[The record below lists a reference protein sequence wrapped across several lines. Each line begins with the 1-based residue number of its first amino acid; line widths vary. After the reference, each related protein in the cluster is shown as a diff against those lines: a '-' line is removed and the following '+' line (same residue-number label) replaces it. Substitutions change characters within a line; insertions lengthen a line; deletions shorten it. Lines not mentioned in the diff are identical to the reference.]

1 MKRDGGLV
9 RPSQSQEVERM
20 DQRWKYNFII
30 HILLSIMTVLAA
42 AALFL
47 FYENWLAEDMIREL
61 NRDYEELL
69 RERGAGSGGE

>member
-1 MKRDGGLV
+1 
-9 RPSQSQEVERM
+9 M

-42 AALFL
+42 VALFL
-47 FYENWLAEDMIREL
+47 FYENRLAEDMIREL

-69 RERGAGSGGE
+69 RERGTGSGGE

>member
-1 MKRDGGLV
+1 MERDGGLV

-47 FYENWLAEDMIREL
+47 FYENRLAEDMIREL

-69 RERGAGSGGE
+69 RERGAGFGGE

>member
-1 MKRDGGLV
+1 
-9 RPSQSQEVERM
+9 M

-30 HILLSIMTVLAA
+30 HSLLSIMTVLAA

-47 FYENWLAEDMIREL
+47 FYENRLAEDMIREL

>member
-1 MKRDGGLV
+1 MERDGGLV

-47 FYENWLAEDMIREL
+47 FYEKRLAEDMIREL

-69 RERGAGSGGE
+69 RERGTGSGGE

>member
-1 MKRDGGLV
+1 MERDGGLV

-47 FYENWLAEDMIREL
+47 FYENRLAEDM

>member
-1 MKRDGGLV
+1 MERDGGLV

-47 FYENWLAEDMIREL
+47 FYANRLAEDMIREL

-69 RERGAGSGGE
+69 RERGTGSGGE

>member
-1 MKRDGGLV
+1 MERDGGLV

-47 FYENWLAEDMIREL
+47 FYENLLAEDMIREL

-69 RERGAGSGGE
+69 RERGTGSGGE

>member
-1 MKRDGGLV
+1 MERDGGLV

-47 FYENWLAEDMIREL
+47 FYENRLAVTKNEIIFKYL
-61 NRDYEELL
+61 KP
-69 RERGAGSGGE
+69 AGDRRRL

>member
-1 MKRDGGLV
+1 MERDGGLV

-47 FYENWLAEDMIREL
+47 FYENRLAEDMIREL
-61 NRDYEELL
+61 HRDYEELL